1 MAGALLGAL
10 LGVLPAPWALR
21 WLALPLQRPGSK
33 MFTCCLLWGTEE
45 GTGKSLVG
53 KTMGRIY
60 GQNYALLNEKVLS
73 GDGRNEWA
81 QEKQFV
87 LGDDVTGH
95 DNRKNAENLKVTIT
109 QEKIRIDPKFV
120 PSFWVRDVLNYLF
133 TSNRP
138 DAFFLDD
145 NDRRNFVWEV
155 SCPPMT
161 PEEVR
166 EYFEWLDGP
175 GKSALFGHL
184 LRLDL
189 GGMEASDRAPWTNAK
204 DAMVEDSQSALG
216 RWCRDLQREPDIV
229 LRDRKS
235 VV

>member
-1 MAGALLGAL
+1 MQGAGGWLSRSRQADSNPEVPL
-10 LGVLPAPWALR
+10 LPATP
-21 WLALPLQRPGSK
+21 SSS
-33 MFTCCLLWGTEE
+33 E
-45 GTGKSLVG
+45 
-53 KTMGRIY
+53 
-60 GQNYALLNEKVLS
+60 
-73 GDGRNEWA
+73 
-81 QEKQFV
+81 FV

-189 GGMEASDRAPWTNAK
+189 GGMDPAKLIDDAAAASVATNKGKANYHVSDFAK
-204 DAMVEDSQSALG
+204 GVIERETRLGALG
-216 RWCRDLQREPDIV
+216 QLLEKMTECAEIISAEDES
-229 LRDRKS
+229 LRRPLAAFGALGA
-235 VV
+235 